1 MSLFIALKVYGLGIN
16 LLENNVLTPFTTYD
30 YKFFPM
36 FYIRT
41 SMTDNKCNRLLCSLV
56 CGDKFVNTLSCTTFT
71 LFVTL

>member
-16 LLENNVLTPFTTYD
+16 CLENNVLIPFTTYD

-41 SMTDNKCNRLLCSLV
+41 FMTDYKCNRLLCFLV
-56 CGDKFVNTLSCTTFT
+56 CGNELVNIMPCKTVTM
-71 LFVTL
+71 FVTL